1 MNPSEPRRIRVIKP
15 GWFTTVQDLGRYG
28 YQHCGVSVSG
38 AMDRR
43 SLIIANRL
51 IGNRDHD
58 AAIEITIKGPEL
70 QFEHDAIIAVTGA
83 DLTPSINGIRIP
95 LWTCVGLSAGSRLTF
110 GLRHAGSRCYLA
122 VAGGIDTPVI
132 LGSRSTHISTQTGGL
147 NGRALMQDDLLL
159 CGLPNAL
166 PVALNRSLPSRLCPV
181 YSTEAS
187 LHILPGPHQSAFFS
201 EGLKLLSSSTY
212 RISSQSDRTGYRL
225 EGTRLTCFKTERHIS
240 DGTAM
245 GALQVPQ
252 DGQPIMLM
260 ADRHTTGG
268 YPIIAHVISA
278 DLHLAGQMMPGETV
292 AFRITTLAK
301 AQEIFETQ
309 WNGLDDALPPIK
321 TDLR

>member
-1 MNPSEPRRIRVIKP
+1 
-15 GWFTTVQDLGRYG
+15 
-28 YQHCGVSVSG
+28 
-38 AMDRR
+38 MDRR

-58 AAIEITIKGPEL
+58 AAIEITLKGPEV

-83 DLTPSINGIRIP
+83 DLTPSIDGIRIP
-95 LWTCVGLSAGSRLTF
+95 LWTGVALSAGSRLTF
-110 GLRHAGSRCYLA
+110 GMRRAGSRCYLA

-132 LGSRSTHISTQTGGL
+132 LGSRSTHISTQTGGF

-159 CGLPNAL
+159 CGFSNAP
-166 PVALNRSLPSRLCPV
+166 PVAPDRSLPPRLRPV
-181 YSTEAS
+181 YPREARF
-187 LHILPGPHQSAFFS
+187 HILPGPHQSAFS
-201 EGLKLLSSSTY
+201 GEGLKLLTSTTY

-225 EGTRLTCFKTERHIS
+225 EGTRLTCRKTYRHIS
-240 DGTAM
+240 DGTAL

-260 ADRHTTGG
+260 ADHHTTGG

-292 AFRITTLAK
+292 AFRTTTLAK
-301 AQEIFETQ
+301 AQEMFSAQ
-309 WNGLDDALPPIK
+309 WDDLDDALPPIK